1 MDSLDSPHPHT
12 AEGELQVLSIEY
24 DNNPQLISRLDEPG
38 FLENCCQ
45 QSLIGKKLPN
55 ALYVHISAI
64 EKLAPP
70 LRLHY
75 ERFSQ
80 IIATGM
86 DGANI
91 IKFHTDRPKI
101 SYLFYPDF
109 DTDPHP
115 ALLASVQ
122 INLENNEISPMM
134 RYRDYSNSDNPP
146 ILHRKETFVT
156 SEYPRYQEFEQLTKA
171 EEKLGLLDK
180 TSSIGTRQGWMQW
193 LQYQGVEIQGH
204 RVVNENGD
212 RSSRIPKIERHR
224 AAIVRT
230 DLSRPVRFAL
240 AANLFTENTTFF
252 DYGCGHGGDV
262 TRIAERGYTSNGWDP
277 FYFPNEPCIP
287 ADIVNIGYVINVIE
301 QIEERAEALR
311 KAWELTRQVLLVSA
325 QILIDDEKQGKI
337 AFGDGLI
344 TRHNTFQKYYEQEE
358 LKIYIDQIIGVD
370 SIPVALGIY
379 FVFRDENQAQNF
391 RASRCRSRISTP
403 RIRTQVKRF
412 EDYKNLLAPLMAFV
426 TDRGRLPVPGELPQ
440 EAEINFEFRKITRA
454 FDVILQAT
462 EAGEWDMIKQKR
474 RSDLLLYLALSEFK
488 DYVQFKDIE
497 PVVQK
502 DIKALFGSYKKAREE
517 AEDILFS
524 LGDLSVVAKCC
535 EESAIGHKRPN
546 ALFIHVSALSELD
559 YRLRIYEGCASR
571 TIGRMDEVTL
581 IKFHTKQPK
590 ISYLFYPDFDTD
602 PHPKLHTS
610 MHIDLRDLHVSYRDY
625 SDSQDPPIW
634 HRKET
639 VLISNYP
646 GYEKFAKLSEQEENW
661 GLFDDINAIKTLKG
675 WERCLEEHCAEIR
688 NYRLYWRKDADPYRV
703 KLVRSAIRARK
714 NRASIAF

>member
-1 MDSLDSPHPHT
+1 MDSLDSPHPD
-12 AEGELQVLSIEY
+12 APEAELQVLSIEY
-24 DNNPQLISRLDEPG
+24 DNKPQLISQLNEPG

-156 SEYPRYQEFEQLTKA
+156 PEYPYYQEFEQLTKA

-193 LQYQGVEIQGH
+193 LQYQGVQIQGH

-240 AANLFTENTTFF
+240 EANLFTENITFF

-287 ADIVNIGYVINVIE
+287 ADIINIGYVINVIE
-301 QIEERAEALR
+301 HIEERGEALR
-311 KAWELTRQVLLVSA
+311 KAWELTHQVLLVSA
-325 QILIDDEKQGKI
+325 QVLIDDEKHGKI
-337 AFGDGLI
+337 AFGDGVI

-358 LKIYIDQIIGVD
+358 LKIYIDQVLGVD

-412 EDYKNLLAPLMAFV
+412 EDYKDLLAPLMAFV

-625 SDSQDPPIW
+625 SDLQDPPVW

-639 VLISNYP
+639 VLTPNYP
-646 GYEKFAKLSEQEENW
+646 GYEKFAKLSEQEENR
-661 GLFDDINAIKTLKG
+661 GLFDDTNAIKTLKG

-714 NRASIAF
+714 KSHFW

>member
-1 MDSLDSPHPHT
+1 MDSFTSLHPDVPETEVELLSAECDNSTQIISP
-12 AEGELQVLSIEY
+12 IE
-24 DNNPQLISRLDEPG
+24 EPES
-38 FLENCCQ
+38 LEKWCQ

-64 EKLAPP
+64 EKLDPP
-70 LRLHY
+70 LRQHY
-75 ERFSQ
+75 EKFSQ

-86 DGANI
+86 VGANI
-91 IKFHTDRPKI
+91 IKFHSDRPKI

-115 ALLASVQ
+115 TLLASVQ

-134 RYRDYSNSDNPP
+134 RYRDYSNSHNPP

-156 SEYPRYQEFEQLTKA
+156 PEYPYYQEFEQLTKA
-171 EEKLGLLDK
+171 EEKLGLLDQ

-212 RSSRIPKIERHR
+212 RLSRIPKIERHR

-230 DLSRPVRFAL
+230 DLSRPLRFAL
-240 AANLFTENTTFF
+240 EANLFTENTTFF

-262 TRIAERGYTSNGWDP
+262 NRIAERGYTSNGWDP
-277 FYFPNEPCIP
+277 FYFPNEACIP

-301 QIEERAEALR
+301 HIEERGEALR

-325 QILIDDEKQGKI
+325 QVLIDDEKQGKI
-337 AFGDGLI
+337 AFGDGVI

-358 LKIYIDQIIGVD
+358 LKIYIDRVLGVD

-412 EDYKNLLAPLMAFV
+412 EDYKDLLAPLMVFV
-426 TDRGRLPVPGELPQ
+426 TDRGRLPVPGELPE
-440 EAEINFEFRKITRA
+440 EAEINFEFRRITRA

-462 EAGEWDMIKQKR
+462 EAGEWEMIKQKR

-590 ISYLFYPDFDTD
+590 ISYLFYPDFDTE

-625 SDSQDPPIW
+625 SDSQDPPVW

-639 VLISNYP
+639 VLTPNYP
-646 GYEKFAKLSEQEENW
+646 GYEKFAKLSEQEENR

-714 NRASIAF
+714 NKA

>member
-1 MDSLDSPHPHT
+1 MDSFTSLHPDVPEVEVELLSAECDNSTQIISP
-12 AEGELQVLSIEY
+12 IE
-24 DNNPQLISRLDEPG
+24 EPES
-38 FLENCCQ
+38 LEKWCQ

-64 EKLAPP
+64 EKLDPP
-70 LRLHY
+70 LRQHY
-75 ERFSQ
+75 EKFSQ

-86 DGANI
+86 VGANI
-91 IKFHTDRPKI
+91 IKFHSDRPKI

-134 RYRDYSNSDNPP
+134 RYRDYSNSHNPP

-156 SEYPRYQEFEQLTKA
+156 PEYPYYQEFEQLTKA

-212 RSSRIPKIERHR
+212 RLSRIPKIERHR

-230 DLSRPVRFAL
+230 DLSRPLRFAL
-240 AANLFTENTTFF
+240 EANLFTENTTFF

-262 TRIAERGYTSNGWDP
+262 NRIAERGYTSNGWDP
-277 FYFPNEPCIP
+277 FYFPNEACIP

-301 QIEERAEALR
+301 HIEERGEALR

-325 QILIDDEKQGKI
+325 QVLIDDEKHGKI
-337 AFGDGLI
+337 AFGDGVI

-358 LKIYIDQIIGVD
+358 LKIYIDRVLGVD

-412 EDYKNLLAPLMAFV
+412 EDYKDLLAPLMAFV
-426 TDRGRLPVPGELPQ
+426 TDRGRLPVPGELPE
-440 EAEINFEFRKITRA
+440 EAEINFEFRRITRA

-590 ISYLFYPDFDTD
+590 ISYLFYPDFDTE

-625 SDSQDPPIW
+625 SDSQDPPVW

-639 VLISNYP
+639 VLTANYP
-646 GYEKFAKLSEQEENW
+646 GYEKFAKLSEQEENR

-714 NRASIAF
+714 KSND